1 MLGDGVSLGLQ
12 TLTRH
17 GSEPNQGPHMA
28 GRLAPKLL
36 QSSISELAFPLGPK
50 ELRLDL
56 KPEP

>member
-1 MLGDGVSLGLQ
+1 
-12 TLTRH
+12 
-17 GSEPNQGPHMA
+17 MA